1 MEKASDLPSAD
12 AVVSTFWPSCYI
24 SARFNKTKKKFY
36 FIQDYEPL
44 FYSAGS
50 MYAMAEATYRMGFKG
65 ILNTPGLAEYVRQ
78 QHKMD
83 CQEFFPCVNEKIYH
97 IDEES
102 LRKKLDKKTLDVFV
116 YGRPNHDRN
125 AFELALLTLTKL
137 KEKYEDKINIIS
149 AGDHWREEDFGVKGV
164 IRNLGR
170 LESLNAVADL
180 YRKCD
185 IGLVFMFTK
194 HPSYQPFEFM
204 ACGCA
209 TVTNFNGANTWFL
222 KDGENAMVSEPEP
235 SCLVDKI
242 SKLIEDKELRRKIV
256 KNGLK
261 EIKKHNWNDECE
273 KIFEYIQK

>member
-1 MEKASDLPSAD
+1 
-12 AVVSTFWPSCYI
+12 
-24 SARFNKTKKKFY
+24 
-36 FIQDYEPL
+36 
-44 FYSAGS
+44 

-65 ILNTPGLAEYVRQ
+65 IVNTPGLAEYVRQ
-78 QHKMD
+78 QHDMD
-83 CQEFFPCVNEKIYH
+83 CREFFPCVNEKIYN
-97 IDEES
+97 INEED
-102 LRKKLDKKTLDVFV
+102 LQKKLGKKTLDIFI

-137 KEKYEDKINIIS
+137 KEKYKDKINIIS
-149 AGDHWREEDFGVKGV
+149 AGEDWREEDFGVKGV

-242 SKLIEDKELRRKIV
+242 SKLIEDKGLRGKIV

-261 EIKKHNWNDECE
+261 EIKKHNWDEECE